1 MNESTRNMGTN
12 RGQTRARTSGRFQ
25 PVTVA
30 RWRDQ
35 VGVPVRIGR
44 PSAITTELA
53 EAGKQMLKGGASVS
67 EVCEQLGVARS
78 SWYRYVHRDAVE
90 LQLQLR
96 PAVRRRRTNAIR
108 PAIEKQMRRL
118 DRQGLSRR
126 AIAERLGLHPNTV
139 TKYLV
144 RR

>member
-1 MNESTRNMGTN
+1 M
-12 RGQTRARTSGRFQ
+12 
-25 PVTVA
+25 
-30 RWRDQ
+30 
-35 VGVPVRIGR
+35 GVPVRIGR
-44 PSAITTELA
+44 PSAITPELA
-53 EAGKQMLKGGASVS
+53 EAGKALLQGGASVS

-78 SWYRYVHRDAVE
+78 SWYRYVHRDAVD
-90 LQLQLR
+90 LGVRQYR
-96 PAVRRRRTNAIR
+96 PRRRTNAIR

-118 DRQGLSRR
+118 ARQGLSRR

>member
-1 MNESTRNMGTN
+1 M
-12 RGQTRARTSGRFQ
+12 
-25 PVTVA
+25 
-30 RWRDQ
+30 
-35 VGVPVRIGR
+35 RIGR
-44 PSAITTELA
+44 PSAITAELA
-53 EAGKQMLKGGASVS
+53 EAGKQLLKGGASVS

-78 SWYRYVHRDAVE
+78 SWYRYVHRDAVD
-90 LQLQLR
+90 LQLR

>member
-1 MNESTRNMGTN
+1 
-12 RGQTRARTSGRFQ
+12 
-25 PVTVA
+25 VTVA

-44 PSAITTELA
+44 PSAITAELA
-53 EAGKQMLKGGASVS
+53 EAGKQLLKGGASVS

-90 LQLQLR
+90 LQLR

>member
-1 MNESTRNMGTN
+1 MSDLTRNLGTN

-30 RWRDQ
+30 RWREH

-44 PSAITTELA
+44 PSAITPELA
-53 EAGKQMLKGGASVS
+53 EAGKALLQGGASVS

-78 SWYRYVHRDAVE
+78 SWYRYVHRDAVD
-90 LQLQLR
+90 LGVRQYR
-96 PAVRRRRTNAIR
+96 PRRRTNAIR

-118 DRQGLSRR
+118 ARQGLSRR

>member
-1 MNESTRNMGTN
+1 
-12 RGQTRARTSGRFQ
+12 
-25 PVTVA
+25 
-30 RWRDQ
+30 
-35 VGVPVRIGR
+35 
-44 PSAITTELA
+44 
-53 EAGKQMLKGGASVS
+53 MLKGGASVS